1 MLQQTLIWAS
11 VCVAALGLCLWRP
24 NRGRVVLGI
33 FFIVMALGV
42 NVVYVLVAPDGFVK
56 LGTDAPLLPFYR
68 WGFEHVIAK
77 APAVFGLLA
86 AAFEITIGLLLIKGG
101 RRTEWGLIGGIVF
114 LLAVT
119 PLGVWTLP
127 NPIMAA
133 ALGVILWRRRTDAR
147 LLPAASQPPAPT
159 ASGVL

>member
-1 MLQQTLIWAS
+1 MLQQTLIWAF

-24 NRGRVVLGI
+24 HRGRVVLGI
-33 FFIVMALGV
+33 FFILMAVGV
-42 NVVYVLVAPDGFVK
+42 NVVLVLIAPDKFVG

-68 WGFEHVIAK
+68 WGFEHVVAK

-86 AAFEITIGLLLIKGG
+86 AAFESTIGLLLIKGG

-114 LLAVT
+114 LLAIT
-119 PLGVWTLP
+119 PLSVWTLP

-133 ALGVILWRRRTDAR
+133 ALGVILWRRRTEAR
-147 LLPAASQPPAPT
+147 LLSDASRPPVVAV
-159 ASGVL
+159 SGAL